1 MIFQN
6 FVRAFLKAVGHRYIK
21 RIPYTTPKG
30 RRYRYIYRVSST
42 HRGRHAFDPEHL
54 VEGTKFALHGEG
66 ESEFHGHITK
76 VDGDQIK
83 YVIDDGPRKGEEVTT
98 TRAKL
103 VAELN
108 EVHGVQDKLT
118 AERAKVKAAIAEAKR
133 AGHGGVVRRLE
144 RRLRALGG
152 EPEAQTV
159 EATEREAESVEPEAI
174 QRMRGVLDALS
185 DSERLNTIN
194 PKNRKRPKEAKGAD
208 AKLIKLVNELAEDL
222 EPNER
227 RTLRVMAS
235 MLQGVERRHPR
246 SAYERQESRKDRYA
260 AIREFIE
267 RKLDLEPTVT
277 APNLSEIRSRPTA
290 PRTRPSNIY
299 GRAVKDTVD
308 YALSPR
314 STGVDLNSTRHTL
327 PTIGDLREMLSQGQR
342 QQRAK
347 EDLRSVNAPRLTGD
361 RDPRSD
367 IMYAVERYLRGPYTE
382 IQQKRLKNMERG
394 LMIALR
400 DSRGEE
406 LEQVKNE
413 TARFWR
419 EWGGGYKRLI
429 GESVTERTKGE
440 ALRNIRPLIPERAL
454 TPEVRRLLDQM
465 ENELDQIP
473 VSESI
478 DGVSRQI
485 DSEETNKATRTTN
498 NEST

>member
-21 RIPYTTPKG
+21 RIPYNTPKG
-30 RRYRYIYRVSST
+30 RRYRYIYRTTST
-42 HRGRHAFDPEHL
+42 HRGRHAFDEAHL

-76 VDGDQIK
+76 VKGDQIT

-108 EVHGVQDKLT
+108 DVHGVQDKLT
-118 AERAKVKAAIAEAKR
+118 AERAKVKEAIAEAKR

-152 EPEAQTV
+152 EPEAQPAEPV
-159 EATEREAESVEPEAI
+159 EREAESVEPEAA

-208 AKLIKLVNELAEDL
+208 AKLIELVNELAEDQD
-222 EPNER
+222 PNER
-227 RTLRVMAS
+227 RFLRVMT
-235 MLQGVERRHPR
+235 LKLRDVEKKRN
-246 SAYERQESRKDRYA
+246 AYERQESRNDAFKD
-260 AIREFIE
+260 IRVFVEE
-267 RKLDLEPTVT
+267 KLGLEPTVT
-277 APNLSEIRSRPTA
+277 APNLSEILSQPTA

-314 STGVDLNSTRHTL
+314 STGVDLNSTRLTL

-367 IMYAVERYLRGPYTE
+367 IMYAVERYLSGPYTE

-406 LEQVKNE
+406 LEQTKNE

-440 ALRNIRPLIPERAL
+440 ALRNIRPLIPKRAL